1 MSNLLY
7 VIGSLLVMAAGVKN
21 HYDATFFAGL
31 CFLIGT
37 AVNMKEF
44 KDEHAPAPKENQ
56 AHQDK

>member
-1 MSNLLY
+1 
-7 VIGSLLVMAAGVKN
+7 MAAGVKN